1 MTAVRFLFQLKE
13 KRRFMFFR
21 GKNSIYRKSLF
32 IITFGYG
39 SLILI
44 FIFAYAFSTYQILDS
59 IRNTNMEPARF
70 FASTLDYRL
79 DYIDRKLLVFNNGTD
94 AVYYNTLFTQADS
107 LSLETSKYMVKKKL
121 YEIVLESDEVV
132 RLFVYVPEADI
143 LICDGDVR
151 GLADDVDAFNAWLI
165 SYLNSHAQNLPQ
177 KWDIYQNDENVFLGH
192 VYQSQGGYIGAF
204 ISPSSLFAGIEDMQN
219 ALFQIIGDDGRT
231 AYETGNIQI
240 SSRSPLSVT
249 LALASADFRIRYL
262 LSPSLILREAKSAL
276 LFIPFALLSAVLFLS
291 LAIRQQMHSI
301 VHPIHRL
308 KEAMIQFQSDG
319 QAVHLDNA
327 GIVDEISMLYTT
339 FNEMEQAINDLKIHS
354 YESELE
360 KRKIQN
366 NYLSLQLQPH
376 FYANVMNLIYGM
388 AELRDYEGI
397 QSLSTAL
404 AEYFRYLM
412 ADSSHS
418 VPISREL
425 ECVDAYLRIQN
436 IRYMDKIRFCLEME
450 TELRDEPLLP
460 FSLLTFVENSIKHNI
475 TDIRLLAIKVS
486 IHTRK
491 DGLILIIR
499 DNGKGFGDD
508 VLDRLRAHSFLSTE
522 GRHIGIL
529 NIIQR
534 MELFYGS
541 RAHIFFQ
548 NLPSGG
554 AEVTILIKN
563 GEDIK

>member
-491 DGLILIIR
+491 DGLILVIR

>member
-1 MTAVRFLFQLKE
+1 
-13 KRRFMFFR
+13 MFFR

-192 VYQSQGGYIGAF
+192 AYQSQGGYIGAF

-249 LALASADFRIRYL
+249 LALASADFKIRYL

-491 DGLILIIR
+491 DGLILVIR